1 MVDNTALDDSRQ
13 EFEKLDRS
21 SKLTLKSK
29 GLDKDFEKIATI
41 KTGKLSKSTSKNAK
55 EKIRS
60 LWRQNQNTTPL
71 KDLYDQSKQ
80 LD

>member
-41 KTGKLSKSTSKNAK
+41 KSGKLGKSTSKNTK
-55 EKIRS
+55 EKIRG

-71 KDLYDQSKQ
+71 KDLYDQSK
-80 LD
+80 